1 MHLCVSVYVC
11 VYVYVYVSVSV
22 YVYVCVCMCLG
33 VYWWEGEEERGG
45 GGKGGGGGKRRR
57 EGKEE
62 GEEGRGGG
70 KGRREGAVNIRLD
83 NTQSWACRLGC
94 VISWDK
100 APLLAT
106 PTSTGAKGE
115 VLLRNSVHTIGKAMM

>member
-1 MHLCVSVYVC
+1 M
-11 VYVYVYVSVSV
+11 
-22 YVYVCVCMCLG
+22 
-33 VYWWEGEEERGG
+33 EGEERRGG
-45 GGKGGGGGKRRR
+45 EKGRM
-57 EGKEE
+57 E
-62 GEEGRGGG
+62 GEERRGGW

-83 NTQSWACRLGC
+83 NTQSWACIRLGC

-106 PTSTGAKGE
+106 PTSSGAKGE

>member
-1 MHLCVSVYVC
+1 MS
-11 VYVYVYVSVSV
+11 
-22 YVYVCVCMCLG
+22 MFTA
-33 VYWWEGEEERGG
+33 EEVKG
-45 GGKGGGGGKRRR
+45 GGKGRR
-57 EGKEE
+57 EGD
-62 GEEGRGGG
+62 EGRRRG

-83 NTQSWACRLGC
+83 NTQSWACIWLGC

-106 PTSTGAKGE
+106 PTSSGAKGE